1 MLGEMDP
8 CSQTRGEIWK
18 KRCSGD
24 IVHFFKSVNE
34 EMIHPMKDVKLQ
46 PQQFRKNHANSLWWR
61 DCLGTARSKDD
72 ETDAVA
78 AVYYFHH
85 PNNSSQIGKKG
96 IQYKH

>member
-46 PQQFRKNHANSLWWR
+46 PQQFRKKS
-61 DCLGTARSKDD
+61 CKQFVSG
-72 ETDAVA
+72 
-78 AVYYFHH
+78 
-85 PNNSSQIGKKG
+85 G
-96 IQYKH
+96 IVWVLQGAKMMKLIQ